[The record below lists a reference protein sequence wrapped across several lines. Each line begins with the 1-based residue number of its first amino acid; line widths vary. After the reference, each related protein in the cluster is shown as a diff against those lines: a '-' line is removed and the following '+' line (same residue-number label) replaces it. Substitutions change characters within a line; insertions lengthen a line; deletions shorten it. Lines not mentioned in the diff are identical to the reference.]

1 MFSHSFA
8 LVPLYLASL
17 AATQTIQFDGRVP
30 EGTKLTEFDS
40 TNDLFGSTS
49 VLGADLKFSD
59 LLLLPNV
66 APSLF
71 DDNTVPI
78 EVTIKYAVHAVNYR
92 ASSLIEM
99 LRSYRIVMI
108 PFSMDRLASVVLS

>member
-1 MFSHSFA
+1 MFSHLFV

-30 EGTKLTEFDS
+30 KNTKLTEFDS

-49 VLGADLKFSD
+49 VLGAGLKFSD

-78 EVTIKYAVHAVNYR
+78 EVTIK
-92 ASSLIEM
+92 
-99 LRSYRIVMI
+99 
-108 PFSMDRLASVVLS
+108 